1 MEDCLDGSDEQGCQA
16 RLMCNL
22 ETDFQCKDGSKC
34 VRKNWMCDNF
44 PDCHDGSDEVNCR
57 ESNQKQSAK
66 VKNVISGYKLTTHS
80 ELNATQTLDFQSKEN
95 GQVQEDKED
104 TEHEH
109 IWINLLVYSLLSTS
123 IVALLSIL
131 IKCKCDK
138 HGGRGG
144 VWVTCRR
151 FGAAGAG
158 GRQDD
163 RIELCQA

>member
-1 MEDCLDGSDEQGCQA
+1 M
-16 RLMCNL
+16 
-22 ETDFQCKDGSKC
+22 
-34 VRKNWMCDNF
+34 
-44 PDCHDGSDEVNCR
+44 
-57 ESNQKQSAK
+57 
-66 VKNVISGYKLTTHS
+66 KNVTSSYELTTHN
-80 ELNATQTLDFQSKEN
+80 ELNATKKFNFKSKGN
-95 GQVQEDKED
+95 VQVQEDNEN

-144 VWVTCRR
+144 VWLTCRR
-151 FGAAGAG
+151 FGAEG